1 MSTPLLNRRRLMM
14 GSMSNVPPIECPY
27 ITNGLVFWLD
37 GEFGIANEQWTDL
50 IGMIKFN
57 MVGNVYHS
65 GKRMVFAGGYC
76 NYQGHLP
83 FDLSQGTF
91 HICCKFP
98 NAGSSQQNWVC
109 RFSKIDLSQGTTPQ
123 PIPLLE
129 RTGRK
134 LSFTSIE
141 EPTVELPASWTA
153 PEFTFTKVGISTTGD
168 SGDLVVLNKSQNLT
182 FSSTQQWT
190 LGDSNQSDIGRRNYT
205 QGATFQG
212 EIMSILFYNRKLSL
226 AEVLFNQQVD
236 NTRFNLGL

>member
-1 MSTPLLNRRRLMM
+1 MM
-14 GSMSNVPPIECPY
+14 QMQSSINCPY
-27 ITNGLVFWLD
+27 IKDGLVFWLD
-37 GEFGIANEQWTDL
+37 GEFG
-50 IGMIKFN
+50 
-57 MVGNVYHS
+57 VGNGQWIDQIGRIPFDIYGDVHQS
-65 GKRMVFAGGYC
+65 SNRMVFAGGYC

-134 LSFTSIE
+134 LSFTSVE
-141 EPTVELPASWTA
+141 KPTVELPAAWTA

-168 SGDLVVLNKSQNLT
+168 SGDLVVLNKSQNIT
-182 FSSTQQWT
+182 FSSTQMWT
-190 LGDSNQSDIGRRNYT
+190 LGDSHQTDFGRRNYT

-212 EIMSILFYNRKLSL
+212 EIMSVLFYNRKLSL
-226 AEVLFNQQVD
+226 SEVLYNQQID
-236 NTRFNLGL
+236 NLRFGLGL